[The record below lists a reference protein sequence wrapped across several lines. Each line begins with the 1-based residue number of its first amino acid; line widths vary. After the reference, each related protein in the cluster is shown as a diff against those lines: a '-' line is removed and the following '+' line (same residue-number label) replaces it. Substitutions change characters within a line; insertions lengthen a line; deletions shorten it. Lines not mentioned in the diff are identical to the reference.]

1 MFIHSRVFDFIAKTD
16 VSEKFLCTK
25 TFQSTAALY
34 NLLHIVNESV
44 DIMYDK
50 RLFSKEVI
58 RNVNYNEEKNWRDK
72 LLIYL
77 KSYVCLCQYINV

>member
-1 MFIHSRVFDFIAKTD
+1 MFIHSRFFHFIAKTD

-25 TFQSTAALY
+25 IFQTT

-50 RLFSKEVI
+50 RLFSKEVN
-58 RNVNYNEEKNWRDK
+58 RNVNYTEEKDWRDN
-72 LLIYL
+72 LLIFE
-77 KSYVCLCQYINV
+77 K

>member
-1 MFIHSRVFDFIAKTD
+1 MFIHSRVFHFIAKTD

-25 TFQSTAALY
+25 IFQSTAALY

-58 RNVNYNEEKNWRDK
+58 RNVNYNEEINWRDK
-72 LLIYL
+72 LLISQGL
-77 KSYVCLCQYINV
+77 V

>member
-1 MFIHSRVFDFIAKTD
+1 MFIHSRVFHFIAKTD

-25 TFQSTAALY
+25 IFQSTADLY

-58 RNVNYNEEKNWRDK
+58 RNVNYKEEKIGVIIY
-72 LLIYL
+72 LYL